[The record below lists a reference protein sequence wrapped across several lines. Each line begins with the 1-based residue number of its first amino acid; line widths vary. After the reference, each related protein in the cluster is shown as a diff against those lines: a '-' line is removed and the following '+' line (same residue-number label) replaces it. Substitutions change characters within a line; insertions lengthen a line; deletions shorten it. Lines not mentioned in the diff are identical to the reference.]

1 MPQFRL
7 EDFSV
12 EQYEALG
19 YKLQPQ
25 KGMNM
30 KHILSNTETTVS
42 LLIRPQSD
50 GRFSSIDM
58 DIIDTMLR
66 ELQNTSVVTLLK
78 KNESSSP
85 DAVVYVMDTQ
95 SDIVELLCWIQ
106 KTLFSKFYQH
116 VRVWALTYSTNKVL
130 GDYSAAYSYK
140 VSADIYRN
148 VDVNS
153 IDYFIDHNLI
163 HYDAFMAQIAPQE

>member
-19 YKLQPQ
+19 YKLQSQ

-42 LLIRPQSD
+42 LLIRPQTD
-50 GRFSSIDM
+50 NAFSKIDV

-78 KNESSSP
+78 KDESSSP

-116 VRVWALTYSTNKVL
+116 CRIWALTYSTNMVL
-130 GDYSAAYSYK
+130 GDYSAVYSYK

-148 VDVNS
+148 VNVSGIND
-153 IDYFIDHNLI
+153 FIDHNLI
-163 HYDAFMAQIAPQE
+163 HYDALMNHITLDK